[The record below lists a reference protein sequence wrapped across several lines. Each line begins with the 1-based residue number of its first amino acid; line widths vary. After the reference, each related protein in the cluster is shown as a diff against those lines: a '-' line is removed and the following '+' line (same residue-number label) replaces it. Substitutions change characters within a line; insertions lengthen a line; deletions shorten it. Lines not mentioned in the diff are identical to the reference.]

1 MPAKKLVKKTTVKKV
16 AVKQAPV
23 MEHKCECGE
32 HCHCHGRAH
41 WVKHVIV
48 WAIIFALGVVCGK
61 MVCCGGH
68 GPKHMPK
75 MQPVFVN
82 GCLDMESIKCPK
94 MQEKLAAADIDG
106 NECISVKEYRSVK
119 KEMRKEMREE
129 KRAARKGKFGKKAP
143 KMPRPEPAAPEV
155 PVAE

>member
-1 MPAKKLVKKTTVKKV
+1 MPTKKITKKTVKKTTVKKA
-16 AVKQAPV
+16 AVKKAPV
-23 MEHKCECGE
+23 IEQKCECAE
-32 HCHCHGRAH
+32 NCKCHCHGSAH

-48 WAIIFALGVVCGK
+48 WAIIFALGMVCGK

-75 MQPVFVN
+75 MHPVFVN

-94 MQEKLAAADIDG
+94 MQEKLASADVDG
-106 NECISVKEYRSVK
+106 NECISVEEFKAVK
-119 KEMRKEMREE
+119 KEMKKEMR
-129 KRAARKGKFGKKAP
+129 AHRKGFRGKKAP
-143 KMPRPEPAAPEV
+143 AEPAPEA